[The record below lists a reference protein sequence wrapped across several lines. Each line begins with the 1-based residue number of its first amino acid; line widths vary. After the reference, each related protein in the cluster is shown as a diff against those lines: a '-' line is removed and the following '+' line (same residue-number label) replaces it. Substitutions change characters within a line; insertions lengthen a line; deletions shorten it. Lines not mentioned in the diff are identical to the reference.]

1 MKPNFI
7 ELVQEYNNHSVLLDL
22 DGMVKAVDLSYQKGR
37 EDGIEEVLEWISKM
51 DYLSDNIQY
60 IKDEWNNQN
69 QK

>member
-37 EDGIEEVLEWISKM
+37 EDGIEEVIEWISKM

-69 QK
+69 KK

>member
-69 QK
+69 KK